1 MILII
6 TCNDDELSGGV
17 VCLGPNIQSWMLLGA
32 GDGGKLNDDDES
44 RSPQEIVKKSILD
57 VDFKRKIIKLLHL
70 WPGTFLLLFYF
81 ECFDQFWSYSNFYP
95 IKNIA
100 DKNFMTR
107 MFRRS
112 TVSWSPS
119 ENMWNVLLLRILAPP
134 MLARYVTVPG
144 FLIFEV

>member
-57 VDFKRKIIKLLHL
+57 VDFKRKIIKLLHM
-70 WPGTFLLLFYF
+70 GQFLQGGKNGHLMSFFFLKV
-81 ECFDQFWSYSNFYP
+81 EPPCDQ
-95 IKNIA
+95 
-100 DKNFMTR
+100 T
-107 MFRRS
+107 
-112 TVSWSPS
+112 
-119 ENMWNVLLLRILAPP
+119 
-134 MLARYVTVPG
+134 
-144 FLIFEV
+144 